1 MVMELAL
8 QILSKPGLVSVE
20 GKNIPE
26 VTVGPSFKK
35 CGFINTHVTEDDIEW
50 NKKVIRSAA
59 DWMRM
64 YLKNILTKF
73 IMLLFSFFFL
83 NEQDW

>member
-8 QILSKPGLVSVE
+8 HILSKPGLVSVE

-35 CGFINTHVTEDDIEW
+35 CGFINTHVTEDDIE
-50 NKKVIRSAA
+50 
-59 DWMRM
+59 
-64 YLKNILTKF
+64 
-73 IMLLFSFFFL
+73 
-83 NEQDW
+83 